1 MEIFYEL
8 KNSLKTF
15 KSWLVYGPD
24 KYPAGVD
31 PYAFIRVHN
40 EIHLLQASL
49 NSIQGIITRG
59 VIGYNDCTD
68 GSEDVI
74 LKFCEMNPGFI
85 PVKYE
90 LPVWPPEDKRYWV
103 NTIDEPYGGL
113 DTYYN
118 YIWDHI
124 PNGEWVIKIDADQIY
139 DRERLKKLL
148 TLPRNIQS
156 VVFIPR
162 INLHYQDDRLYLV
175 RSNPLS
181 NVDDHWLL
189 YKTPERRFKLKKNA
203 PPFSEVWEILDI
215 GEYESIRVKTLTW
228 HFPFMKS
235 KRCHLAKKDQ
245 LVHLDSEE
253 GEKILSSF
261 SYILS
266 KDMTESSRIKRYL
279 SDLGVVSF
287 S

>member
-90 LPVWPPEDKRYWV
+90 LPIMD
-103 NTIDEPYGGL
+103 
-113 DTYYN
+113 
-118 YIWDHI
+118 
-124 PNGEWVIKIDADQIY
+124 
-139 DRERLKKLL
+139 
-148 TLPRNIQS
+148 
-156 VVFIPR
+156 PR
-162 INLHYQDDRLYLV
+162 I
-175 RSNPLS
+175 
-181 NVDDHWLL
+181 
-189 YKTPERRFKLKKNA
+189 
-203 PPFSEVWEILDI
+203 
-215 GEYESIRVKTLTW
+215 
-228 HFPFMKS
+228 
-235 KRCHLAKKDQ
+235 
-245 LVHLDSEE
+245 
-253 GEKILSSF
+253 
-261 SYILS
+261 
-266 KDMTESSRIKRYL
+266 
-279 SDLGVVSF
+279 
-287 S
+287 